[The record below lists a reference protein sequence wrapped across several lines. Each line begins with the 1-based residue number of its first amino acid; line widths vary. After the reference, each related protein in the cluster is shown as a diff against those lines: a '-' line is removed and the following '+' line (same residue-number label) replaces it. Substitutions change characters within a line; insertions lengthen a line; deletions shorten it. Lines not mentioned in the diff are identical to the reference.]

1 MCVISGADITD
12 NMTMEKIKK
21 TLESCKNLHF
31 LPKNAV

>member
-21 TLESCKNLHF
+21 ILES
-31 LPKNAV
+31 

>member
-21 TLESCKNLHF
+21 TLES
-31 LPKNAV
+31 